1 MSLIMPDSGLL
12 FWMVLIFA
20 IVFVILA
27 WVGFPMITG
36 MLDKRRDRI
45 NNSLRLAKETE
56 ARAADMQAEHERM
69 LEDARTERRKILD
82 EAAEVKK
89 TIIQQAKDQAKDEA
103 DKLLAEAK
111 VRIEAET
118 ESALKEIRIQI
129 ATLSVEVAQKVI
141 EKNLSDDRQQMDF
154 VYKML
159 DEMENID
166 KAAN

>member
-1 MSLIMPDSGLL
+1 
-12 FWMVLIFA
+12 MVIIFA
-20 IVFVILA
+20 IVFAILA
-27 WVGFPMITG
+27 WFGFPMITK

-45 NNSLRLAKETE
+45 DNSLKLAKEAE
-56 ARAADMQAEHERM
+56 AKIADMQTLHDRMMEDTKAES
-69 LEDARTERRKILD
+69 RKILD

-89 TIIQQAKDQAKDEA
+89 SIIQQAKDQAKDEA
-103 DKLLAEAK
+103 DKLLADAK

-141 EKNLSDDRQQMDF
+141 LENLSDDKKQMDF

-159 DEMENID
+159 DEMQDID